1 MMKDRGAQKC
11 EIGIVD
17 EYKQISRGD
26 AMSMSGMVFYSDTK
40 NGERSRDRRVNVGCD
55 GGAECDSWEK
65 QSMND
70 RH

>member
-1 MMKDRGAQKC
+1 MKDRGAQKC

-17 EYKQISRGD
+17 EYKQVSRGD
-26 AMSMSGMVFYSDTK
+26 GMSMNGMVRYSDTK
-40 NGERSRDRRVNVGCD
+40 NGESRDGRVNVGCD
-55 GGAECDSWEK
+55 GKAECDSWEK